1 MANRAFSCANAT
13 HGSMTDTD
21 TEMVDSVA
29 GGSRGLEALRTDR
42 GPSWDVLTKP
52 LERKRFVE
60 LVEHMMNTANQ
71 VMEGSS
77 SSEKERGGESQADVG
92 GQPALNNF
100 RS

>member
-1 MANRAFSCANAT
+1 MACEDNSA
-13 HGSMTDTD
+13 
-21 TEMVDSVA
+21 
-29 GGSRGLEALRTDR
+29 
-42 GPSWDVLTKP
+42 DVLTKP

-77 SSEKERGGESQADVG
+77 SGEKERDDGSQADVG
-92 GQPALNNF
+92 GQPALNNKF